1 MRCSAEANDL
11 PKLATQD
18 ALQLA
23 AAQRVAQRLEVGAR
37 EMRQRLAQ
45 VSQLQRSIVNLQ
57 QHVKLRAEALRQ
69 QVGRALC
76 TVLMQPLDVCVC
88 VLSFCVCIFLCV
100 LWKTSRASASNGS
113 S

>member
-1 MRCSAEANDL
+1 MSNTFLLLIYVYILQVRCSAEANDW
-11 PKLATQD
+11 PKLAAQD
-18 ALQLA
+18 ALQLV

-69 QVGRALC
+69 QVRKMLLQSRY
-76 TVLMQPLDVCVC
+76 VY
-88 VLSFCVCIFLCV
+88 FFLCV
-100 LWKTSRASASNGS
+100 LFL
-113 S
+113 